1 MGLDGVEAKTDEI
14 NRIKMKIYQGA
25 AGELLQREVAWAGG
39 DGGPWSTRIKSAHI
53 KRETRAWRGSI
64 RNSAANPK
72 ENKMF

>member
-39 DGGPWSTRIKSAHI
+39 DGGPWSTRIKSAHN
-53 KRETRAWRGSI
+53 KREARAWRGHLQSI
-64 RNSAANPK
+64 QRLK
-72 ENKMF
+72 L

>member
-53 KRETRAWRGSI
+53 KRGRLSGEALREI
-64 RNSAANPK
+64 QQ
-72 ENKMF
+72 